1 MSKLTLKEDD
11 TLTVVTYGRNPEAP
25 DLYVTV
31 PQAGWGAIIRFPHT
45 IEVMAFGGPQMLLD
59 IGFTMVCSEEN
70 EGPEEAYKVGLCAEH
85 FDLEYGPLSQET
97 IAEFQDVVSY
107 SEVVLSGPLILDV
120 TDDAVTAVPDK
131 PEGMKTVEA

>member
-31 PQAGWGAIIRFPHT
+31 PQAGWGAVIRFPHT
-45 IEVMAFGGPQMLLD
+45 LEVMAFGGPGMLLD

-70 EGPEEAYKVGLCAEH
+70 EGPEKADKAGLCAEH

-97 IAEFQDVVSY
+97 IAEFPDMVSY
-107 SEVVLSGPLILDV
+107 SVAVISTPRILDV
-120 TDDAVTAVPDK
+120 TDDAVTAVPEK